1 MHTFLKITLAISL
14 TIAITGL
21 VFWLYF
27 DTKISKINFTVE
39 FSAEDVGAYSSNY
52 NKSQETFQPKQKNNR
67 FAIAL
72 FGVDAH
78 EDGEN
83 SRSDTIMLLFIDH
96 NEKTIKLVSIMRD
109 TYIEVPGFGKRKI
122 NSAYQLGGPK
132 LALTTINI
140 NFKLPLTKYI
150 TIDFAAFEKVVDA
163 LGGVE
168 VEIKPY
174 ELENFNNILWNLKK
188 VLGGDVKEISSPG
201 VHHLNGRQA
210 LAYSRIRQVGNGDY
224 ERVQRQQKIFEQI
237 FEKTKR
243 APIGVKLTV
252 IDAILPYIET
262 NMKKS
267 EIISLASKNYAGYSL
282 ERMRLPIE
290 GSYQETYATIDG
302 LRQWIFDVNLDMN
315 TQSLH
320 KFIEN

>member
-1 MHTFLKITLAISL
+1 MYKVIQVILAILL

-21 VFWLYF
+21 VVWLYF
-27 DTKISKINFTVE
+27 ETKISKINFTFE
-39 FSAEDVGAYSSNY
+39 FSSEDVGAYSLNY
-52 NKSQETFQPKQKNNR
+52 HNSQENFQPKQRNNR

-78 EDGEN
+78 GEGEN
-83 SRSDTIMLLFIDH
+83 SRSDTIMLIFIDH

-109 TYIEVPGFGKRKI
+109 IYIEVPGFGKRKI

-188 VLGGDVKEISSPG
+188 VLGGDIKEISSPG
-201 VHHLNGRQA
+201 LHHLNGRQA

-224 ERVQRQQKIFEQI
+224 ERVQRQQKVFEQI
-237 FEKTKR
+237 FEKTKQ
-243 APIGVKLTV
+243 APIGVKLAV
-252 IDAILPYIET
+252 VDAILPYIET

-267 EIISLASKNYAGYSL
+267 EIISLASKNYASYSL

-315 TQSLH
+315 TQSLD